1 MSMKKNLH
9 DLSGKLKTYSAMAAS
24 VLAANSMNGQIMYTD
39 IEPDITFDE
48 YGDNYLMDL
57 NTDGTPDFYLYM
69 ATNSDPAVF
78 MFISPI
84 IPYGSVNAS
93 TGSSGTY
100 RYPFALEAGE
110 MIADGENWISAP
122 YQTMASNYFF
132 SGTYGNWFDVSDGYL
147 GLRINDGGNTY
158 YGWARL
164 DASADGMIFTLKDMV
179 YNSIADEAICAGDK
193 TGPVDCINEIVAA
206 TWVGNMDIGD
216 IGNGL
221 DLGFMFNASIP
232 ETGISEYRVIAVKSA
247 DAGSFDLAAAEALTA
262 DRYVSIPP
270 AGTATYS
277 STFTAASKD
286 AGGALI
292 TNDVAYQLFILNTSD
307 DYPSVLSAASNEITL
322 TIFVGVNEIAVL
334 SKLSVSPNPAMDFIM
349 VDVSGIQS
357 AFTAELFDI
366 AGNLIR
372 NIPVVGDEQLHV
384 DISDLSAGNYFI
396 KISDANST
404 KVLKVVKQ

>member
-1 MSMKKNLH
+1 MKKNLH

-24 VLAANSMNGQIMYTD
+24 VLAANSINGQIMYTD
-39 IEPDITFDE
+39 IEPDITFDS
-48 YGDNYLMDL
+48 YGDFYLMDL
-57 NTDGTPDFYLYM
+57 NMDGTPEFYLYM
-69 ATNSDPAVF
+69 ATNSDPAAF

-93 TGSSGTY
+93 TGSSGAY
-100 RYPFALEAGE
+100 RYPLALEAGD
-110 MIADGENWISAP
+110 MISDSGDWISAP
-122 YQTMASNYFF
+122 YQTMASVYYFF
-132 SGTYGNWFDVSDGYL
+132 AGSYGNWFDVSDGYL
-147 GLRINDGGNTY
+147 GLRTKSGGSTY

-164 DASADGMIFTLKDMV
+164 DASADGMTFTLKDMA
-179 YNSIADEAICAGDK
+179 YNSTADEAICAGDK
-193 TGPVDCINEIVAA
+193 TGPSDCINEIVAA

-247 DAGSFDLAAAEALTA
+247 DAGSFDLAAAEALAA
-262 DRYVSIPP
+262 DQYVSIAP

-322 TIFVGVNEIAVL
+322 TIFVGVNEIDAL
-334 SKLSVSPNPAMDFIM
+334 SELSVSPNPAVDFIM

-366 AGNLIR
+366 TGNFIR
-372 NIPVVGDEQLHV
+372 NIPVVGDEQLHADV
-384 DISDLSAGNYFI
+384 LDLSAGNYFI
-396 KISDANST
+396 KISDANSI
-404 KVLKVVKQ
+404 KVLKFVKQ